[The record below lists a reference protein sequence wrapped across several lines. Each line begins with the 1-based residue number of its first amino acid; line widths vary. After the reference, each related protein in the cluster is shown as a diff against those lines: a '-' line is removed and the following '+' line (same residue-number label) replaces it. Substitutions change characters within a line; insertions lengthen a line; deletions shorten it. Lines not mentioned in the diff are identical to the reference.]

1 MIGKVKIGK
10 SFAGICRYVLQE
22 DKQAQVLD
30 AEGVRTD
37 SAAHMAQDFEFQQ
50 SQRPG
55 LGNAVLHV
63 ALALPAE
70 DAAGRSRE
78 EVAELLRQVGRAY
91 VAKMAEE
98 NKQWANTQWSLTGH
112 FDKGHPHAHLVV
124 NRVDNDGKTIP
135 DNFIGQESR
144 RVCKEIEAEMG
155 LSVAEQRGRAQV
167 REGEEEL
174 THRQVTA
181 KTPSAKR
188 DAAWQRARHEV
199 GNALKHTAPYSG
211 NWDELQAKL
220 TRHGVQV
227 TPSTHQ
233 KKDGPQ
239 VYGVVFEKDGHRFKG
254 SEVAKEYSASKLQ
267 QTFAQYQAQAPVL
280 AQGADQAAEAYEAG
294 RAQRQREAAE
304 ALNRQFQEQARQAQ
318 ARDQARKDQ
327 EQEQARKAQ
336 EQARPVTKA
345 PQLPQLPDRSRDG
358 GMEM

>member
-37 SAAHMAQDFEFQQ
+37 SAAHMAQDFQYQQ
-50 SQRPG
+50 AQRPS

-70 DAAGRSRE
+70 DAAGRNPEQLS
-78 EVAELLRQVGRAY
+78 ELLREAGRAY
-91 VAKMAEE
+91 VRDMKLE
-98 NKQWANTQWSLTGH
+98 NTQWALVQH
-112 FDKGHPHAHLVV
+112 FDKAHPHAHLVV
-124 NRVDNDGKTIP
+124 NRVDNDGQTIA

-144 RVCKEIEAEMG
+144 RVCQRLEQQLG
-155 LSVAEQRGRAQV
+155 LTVAEQRGREQA
-167 REGEEEL
+167 REVEP
-174 THRQVTA
+174 THRQA
-181 KTPSAKR
+181 MAQSPKAQR
-188 DAAWQRARHEV
+188 DADWQRARHAV
-199 GNALKHTAPYSG
+199 ANALKHTAPYAG

-220 TRHGVQV
+220 ARHDVQLH
-227 TPSTHQ
+227 PSTHQ

-267 QTFAQYQAQAPVL
+267 QTFAQHQALAPTLV
-280 AQGADQAAEAYEAG
+280 QHADQAAKVYE
-294 RAQRQREAAE
+294 AE
-304 ALNRQFQEQARQAQ
+304 ALNRLFQEQARQAQ
-318 ARDQARKDQ
+318 
-327 EQEQARKAQ
+327 EKAQ
-336 EQARPVTKA
+336 ETVRQAPR
-345 PQLPQLPDRSRDG
+345 LPERRQTPDRSRDG